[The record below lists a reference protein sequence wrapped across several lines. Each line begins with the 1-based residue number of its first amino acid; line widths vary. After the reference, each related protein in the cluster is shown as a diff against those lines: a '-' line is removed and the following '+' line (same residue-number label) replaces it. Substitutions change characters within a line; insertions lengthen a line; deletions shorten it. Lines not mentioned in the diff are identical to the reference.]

1 MVFIVIFTETYQ
13 MKQFYLHD
21 GRHKHGP
28 YLPEELQ
35 QFQITKQTSV
45 FAVDV
50 NRWIDA
56 GEIRELRMLFPGKK
70 QDTANSWKKIINLWN
85 KVKRKQAV

>member
-1 MVFIVIFTETYQ
+1 MLLSVVNFTETYH

-28 YLPEELQ
+28 YFLEELH

-45 FAVDV
+45 FAVEA

-56 GEIRELRMLFPGKK
+56 GEIHELNILF
-70 QDTANSWKKIINLWN
+70 QDQKMPANSWKKMVNLWS
-85 KVKRKQAV
+85 KKK

>member
-1 MVFIVIFTETYQ
+1 

-28 YLPEELQ
+28 YLPEELH

-45 FAVDV
+45 FAVDA
-50 NRWIDA
+50 NRWINA
-56 GEIRELRMLFPGKK
+56 GEVHELNILFQEK
-70 QDTANSWKKIINLWN
+70 TANFNSLKRIVSLWN
-85 KVKRKQAV
+85 KKK